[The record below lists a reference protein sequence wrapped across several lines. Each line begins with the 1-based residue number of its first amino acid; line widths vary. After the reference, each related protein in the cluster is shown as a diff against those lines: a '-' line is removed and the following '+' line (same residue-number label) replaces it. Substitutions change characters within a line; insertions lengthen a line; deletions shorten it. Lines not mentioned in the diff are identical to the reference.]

1 MLLFQI
7 GAQCITAVSKD
18 SIGRASGLEYG
29 DEILKYLTINPIV
42 SEEYQLPTEKI
53 AEVFVKAK
61 KQNSTILLFI
71 RRARVIDYQLAK
83 KYNLYVSQFKINSYT
98 YVRT

>member
-7 GAQCITAVSKD
+7 GARCITAVSKD

-29 DEILKYLTINPIV
+29 DLILKCLIINP
-42 SEEYQLPTEKI
+42 EEYRLLTEENLI

-71 RRARVIDYQLAK
+71 RRDRMIDY
-83 KYNLYVSQFKINSYT
+83 
-98 YVRT
+98 